1 MATNNNQ
8 INAAREQ
15 VTEVVDAMRLNVE
28 KIMEREVKLTDL
40 DTRAK
45 NLELT
50 STAFAT
56 TSKKV
61 KRKMWWEDFKMKICI
76 GGVALV
82 ILISIIIVIVIQTE
96 APDSDDNGQNQ
107 TNITKT

>member
-1 MATNNNQ
+1 M
-8 INAAREQ
+8 
-15 VTEVVDAMRLNVE
+15 MRLNVE

-50 STAFAT
+50 SKAFAN

-82 ILISIIIVIVIQTE
+82 ILISIIIVIVIE
-96 APDSDDNGQNQ
+96 AKGSESDDNGGQNQ
-107 TNITKT
+107 ANITIT